1 MSDKNEIS
9 NAVENKSFLSVLLG
23 VYVVS
28 IALGLPLVFR
38 DHYFDILIFKYYYYC
53 FCTIVML
60 VLVLAYFATVK
71 AKDIL
76 SSKSVCNIR
85 TIIRKLTFLD
95 RCILIYWFI
104 AVVSTVSSDYLYEA
118 FWGNEGRFTG
128 LFLITLYMLSYFCV
142 SRFFIYKNWYLDLF
156 LLAGVLVCLFGITD
170 YFNMDILNFKVGMVP
185 EQKDIFTSTIGN
197 INTYTSY
204 VGILTAISAVLFAK
218 EERMKHKIF
227 YYTCMI
233 VSFFAIIMGVSDNA
247 YLSLMALFGLLPL
260 YLFNNRRGI
269 QRYLIILAT
278 LLTVIQCIC
287 WINNKFNDTVIGIDS
302 AFKVVI
308 SFKYLTFTLILL
320 WIAILIW
327 IIITTRTNTATKN
340 FGSIIKFIWLAIL
353 GLGALVVTYIL
364 YDCNIAGNADK
375 YSEFSNYFLF
385 NDEWGTNRG
394 YIWRNAIECYNKL
407 SVWKKLIGYGPE
419 TFGILILRATANNK
433 YHQLFD
439 SAHNEYLH
447 TLITVGVFGLTA
459 YIVTILAFIK
469 NSLKNIYRNY
479 YLIAIAFG
487 VICYSA
493 QATVNLSLPIVS
505 PLLWLFLGIGSTK
518 VFLQPYK

>member
-1 MSDKNEIS
+1 MSDKNEII
-9 NAVENKSFLSVLLG
+9 NASENKGFLSVLLG

-28 IALGLPLVFR
+28 IAIGLPLVFR
-38 DHYFDILIFKYYYYC
+38 DRYFDILIFKYYYYC

-60 VLVLAYFATVK
+60 VLMLIYFITIK
-71 AKDIL
+71 AKDVL
-76 SSKSVCNIR
+76 SPKNGYSIK
-85 TIIRKLTFLD
+85 TIIKKLTFLD
-95 RCILIYWFI
+95 YCILMYWFI
-104 AVVSTVSSDYLYEA
+104 AVVSTVSSDYLYES

-142 SRFFIYKNWYLDLF
+142 SRFFIYKNWYIDMF
-156 LLAGVLVCLFGITD
+156 LLAGVLVCLFGISD
-170 YFNMDILNFKVGMVP
+170 YFNMDILKFKVDMVP
-185 EQKDIFTSTIGN
+185 EQRNIFTSTIGN

-218 EERMKHKIF
+218 EERVKHKI
-227 YYTCMI
+227 YYYICMVI
-233 VSFFAIIMGVSDNA
+233 SFFAIIMGVSDNA

-269 QRYLIILAT
+269 QGYLIIIAT
-278 LLTVIQCIC
+278 LLTVIQCIG
-287 WINNKFNDTVIGIDS
+287 WMNNKFNETVIGIDS
-302 AFKVVI
+302 AIKVVI
-308 SFKYLTFTLILL
+308 GFKYLALTIILL
-320 WIAILIW
+320 WFAIIIW
-327 IIITTRTNTATKN
+327 IIITTRTNKAIPN
-340 FGSIIKFIWLAIL
+340 FGNIIRFIWLVIL
-353 GLGALVVTYIL
+353 GLGLLVVVYIL
-364 YDCNIAGNADK
+364 YDCNIAGNAAK
-375 YSEFSNYFLF
+375 YNAFSNYLLF

-407 SVWKKLIGYGPE
+407 SVWQKLFGYGPE

-433 YHQLFD
+433 YNQLFD

-459 YIVTILAFIK
+459 YIVTFLTFIK
-469 NSLKNIYRNY
+469 NGFKNINKNY
-479 YLIAIAFG
+479 YLIAITFS

-505 PLLWLFLGIGSTK
+505 PLLWLFIGIGSSK
-518 VFLQPYK
+518 GFLQPYK

>member
-9 NAVENKSFLSVLLG
+9 NACENKSFLSNLLG

-38 DHYFDILIFKYYYYC
+38 DRYYDILIFKYYYYC

-60 VLVLAYFATVK
+60 VLLLVYFITIK

-76 SSKSVCNIR
+76 SSKNGYNIK
-85 TIIRKLTFLD
+85 TIIKKLTFLD

-104 AVVSTVSSDYLYEA
+104 AVISTVSSDYLYEA

-128 LFLITLYMLSYFCV
+128 LFLITLYMLSYFSV
-142 SRFFIYKNWYLDLF
+142 SRFFIYKDWYIDLF
-156 LLAGVLVCLFGITD
+156 LMAGLLVCLFGISD
-170 YFNMDILNFKVGMVP
+170 YFNMDILKFKVDMVP

-227 YYTCMI
+227 YYTCMVI
-233 VSFFAIIMGVSDNA
+233 SFFAIIMGVSDNA
-247 YLSLMALFGLLPL
+247 YLSLLALFGLLPL

-269 QRYLIILAT
+269 QRYLIIIAS
-278 LLTVIQCIC
+278 LLTVIQCIG
-287 WINNKFNDTVIGIDS
+287 WINNKFNETVIGIDS
-302 AFKVVI
+302 AFKVLI
-308 SFKYLTFTLILL
+308 GFKYLALTLILL
-320 WIAILIW
+320 WITILIW
-327 IIITTRTNTATKN
+327 IIITNRKNTATPKIGN
-340 FGSIIKFIWLAIL
+340 FIKFIWLVIL
-353 GLGALVVTYIL
+353 GLGVLVVIYIL

-375 YSEFSNYFLF
+375 YSSFSNYFLF

-407 SVWKKLIGYGPE
+407 PVWEKLIGYGPE

-459 YIVTILAFIK
+459 YIVTILTFIK
-469 NSLKNIYRNY
+469 KCLKNNYY
-479 YLIAIAFG
+479 YLIAIVFG

-493 QATVNLSLPIVS
+493 QAAVNLSLPIVS
-505 PLLWLFLGIGSTK
+505 PLLWLFIGIGSTK
-518 VFLQPYK
+518 VFMTPYK